1 MSTFT
6 LTNKA
11 VADLSEIWNY
21 TYDTWSEQQADNY
34 YKLIIQACSIVA
46 KNPKLGKY
54 YHEIYPNLLG
64 KKASKHIIFY
74 LAQEDKSIEV
84 VRVLHES
91 MDLKG
96 NWNFVV

>member
-1 MSTFT
+1 MSTYT
-6 LTNKA
+6 LTHKA

-21 TYDTWSEQQADNY
+21 TFETWSEQQADIY
-34 YKLIIQACSIVA
+34 YRLIIQTCSEVA
-46 KNPKLGKY
+46 NNPKLGKY

-74 LAQEDKSIEV
+74 LIQEDKSIEV

-96 NWNFVV
+96 KWNL